1 MRLTGKVIVQTHM
14 CGVTDA
20 KIEGLE
26 QSLTPSAKK
35 LEAVLRGLK
44 DPETRESVDTR
55 STESYDF
62 EVEDSNAIKLLDHV
76 DRSGN
81 EESYQ
86 AKLDR
91 YLSVCDSRIGIR
103 NYKSL
108 PITER
113 IAAYKTIKGVSFSY
127 YSYQIVIKV
136 DKGDS
141 SEVVYINSKKH
152 KRLTQISE
160 HDAKAKVSGFITD
173 WHGNQNQ
180 NLGPKKDAN
189 TPEGG
194 SPANPQVG

>member
-1 MRLTGKVIVQTHM
+1 MKLTGKVIVQTHM
-14 CGVTDA
+14 CGVTDD

-26 QSLTPSAKK
+26 NSLTPSAKK

-62 EVEDSNAIKLLDHV
+62 EVDDSKAIKLLDHI

-81 EESYQ
+81 EKSYQ

-136 DKGDS
+136 DKGDD

-152 KRLTQISE
+152 KRLTKISE
-160 HDAKAKVSGFITD
+160 PDAKAKVSDFISD
-173 WHGNQNQ
+173 WLGNQNQ
-180 NLGPKKDAN
+180 NNGPKKES
-189 TPEGG
+189 TPPEGG
-194 SPANPQVG
+194 LPA